1 VERLLHRTGLDDVE
15 VERGERRPSAAT
27 TPPAALMLQLQRG
40 AGNAAVARAVADATS
55 VGQFFSQASQMLG
68 QAVSA
73 ALTVRLTG
81 SVGRGGDNEPSEVQ
95 AVRARLA
102 ALGFGEASGEDIG
115 PPIEAITRYQGEVV
129 GARHPDGRIDPGG
142 RTLRVLNAGK
152 RAPEPEPATA
162 AGAAPAAPPGGPAP
176 AAPPAGPVP
185 IPYPNTDPAAG
196 AASAPSSA
204 PARAGSADGAQL
216 LASAGP
222 AVGAVSAET
231 TRLSADLATLLAES
245 RAADKDT
252 AKANKARPKGTGEQP
267 LNLGQETGPK
277 RDRLVDGI
285 EKVRAQIGA
294 LTPASTGLDEKELRS
309 VRAELYRR
317 ADHLSPYYY
326 QMVNANI
333 LYDSDTKGGGRT
345 CNVTSLSMCLEAM
358 GKSFDDFKGDTGL
371 LAVLAEQFK
380 PALTDASDKGSGSLE
395 ELRLPDFLQL
405 LAVAECMNGAA
416 GLTPQDPGFDKA
428 VEKGR
433 GVAVNEILKPAFFVK
448 LTSHFGVEV
457 DQETVFDGRMR
468 HMIDLVGEVNRKA
481 IPAALKKNKALKGAA
496 KPEAEVKASVVEY
509 FDQKLV
515 TDIDKADKTVT
526 DLQAAPPGKS
536 KSAQKKLD
544 NKLAAAKASLAQLKD
559 AQASGIYERAIDPKA
574 LDELQPLD
582 VYAAAVEEGL
592 GKHLD
597 AGHQIVGHVHSH
609 FIRVEGV
616 EDEGV
621 LIDDPGSH
629 ARHDFLLKWRESRE
643 IGGFTR
649 FTVLK

>member
-1 VERLLHRTGLDDVE
+1 VERLLHRAGRDDADVE
-15 VERGERRPSAAT
+15 RRERRP
-27 TPPAALMLQLQRG
+27 PAAGTPATLVLQLQRG
-40 AGNAAVARAVADATS
+40 AGNAAVARAIADAS
-55 VGQFFSQASQMLG
+55 SIAGFFSQASQLLG
-68 QAVSA
+68 QAVST

-81 SVGRGGDNEPSEVQ
+81 SVGRSADNKPSDVQ

-102 ALGFGEASGEDIG
+102 ALGFGEASGDDMG
-115 PPIEAITRYQGEVV
+115 PLIEAITHYQGEVV

-142 RTLRVLNAGK
+142 RTLRTLNAGK
-152 RAPEPEPATA
+152 RARDPEPAGATA
-162 AGAAPAAPPGGPAP
+162 GGALPAPTSGGPAPTAPPGGP
-176 AAPPAGPVP
+176 VP
-185 IPYPNTDPAAG
+185 MPYPNTDPAAG
-196 AASAPSSA
+196 AASAP
-204 PARAGSADGAQL
+204 GSARGAQV

-222 AVGAVSAET
+222 AVAAVGAEIS
-231 TRLSADLATLLAES
+231 RLSADLATLLAES
-245 RAADKDT
+245 RAADKET
-252 AKANKARPKGTGEQP
+252 GKANKARAKGAAEQP

-277 RDRLVDGI
+277 RDRLVDRI

-326 QMVNANI
+326 QMVNVNI

-380 PALTDASDKGSGSLE
+380 PALTDASDKGSGSLA

-405 LAVAECMNGAA
+405 LAVAECMDGAA
-416 GLTPQDPGFDKA
+416 AQNPQDPAFAKA

-433 GVAVNEILKPAFFVK
+433 GAAVNQILKPAFFTK

-457 DQETVFDGRMR
+457 EQESLFDGRMR
-468 HMIDLVGEVNRKA
+468 HLIELVGEVNRKA

-496 KPEAEVKASVVEY
+496 KPEAEVKESVVEY
-509 FDQKLV
+509 FDEKLV
-515 TDIDKADKTVT
+515 GDIEKADKTVK
-526 DLQAAPPGKS
+526 DLEAAPPGKS

-544 NKLAAAKASLAQLKD
+544 GKLAAAKAALAQLKD
-559 AQASGIYERAIDPKA
+559 AQASGIYARAIDPKA

-582 VYAAAVEEGL
+582 VYAAAVQEGL

-609 FIRVEGV
+609 FIRVEAV
-616 EDEGV
+616 DDRGV

-629 ARHDFLLKWRESRE
+629 ARHDYLLTWRESRE